1 MNRFISAILLCFLCF
16 GNVFPQAEGTTD
28 SIAEIK
34 YDRTEDLDPVSFN
47 KAEIETYKSQEE
59 FEYLNT
65 VQNDSW
71 WTRFKRYINLKYEQF
86 INWLFGDYTP
96 GGFLQ
101 FIIMIIPYLILV
113 IVLGFVFWLITRLD
127 PGSSLLNSPAEPGVF
142 LSEEEEIIQSKDIRQ
157 LIEEAIANKQYRL
170 AVRYYYLLN
179 LKRLDETGI
188 IAYQFQKTNEDY
200 AAEIKKESI
209 KQQFRKIT
217 RLYDFI
223 WYGDF
228 KVSETEF
235 RLAEKGFLQMNSV
248 LEKSANE

>member
-1 MNRFISAILLCFLCF
+1 MIRFILATLLCFFCF

-34 YDRTEDLDPVSFN
+34 YDRTEDLKLITFN

-59 FEYLNT
+59 FDYLDRIE
-65 VQNDSW
+65 NDSW

-86 INWLFGDYTP
+86 TNWLFGEYTP

-101 FIIMIIPYLILV
+101 FIITIFPYLILV
-113 IVLGFVFWLITRLD
+113 LVLGFVFWLITRLD
-127 PGSSLLNSPAEPGVF
+127 PGSSLLNSPAEPEVF
-142 LSEEEEIIQSKDIRQ
+142 LSEEEEIIQSKDISR
-157 LIEEAIANKQYRL
+157 LIDEAIANKQYRL

-188 IAYQFQKTNEDY
+188 ISYQLQKTNEDY
-200 AAEIKKESI
+200 SGEIQKESV

-228 KVSETEF
+228 KVSETDF

-248 LEKSANE
+248 LENSANE

>member
-1 MNRFISAILLCFLCF
+1 MNRFILAISLCFLCF

-34 YDRTEDLDPVSFN
+34 YDRAEDLNPVSFS
-47 KAEIETYKSQEE
+47 KTEIETYKSQQE
-59 FEYLNT
+59 FDYLGRIEK
-65 VQNDSW
+65 DSW

-86 INWLFGDYTP
+86 IEWLFGEYTP
-96 GGFLQ
+96 GGFIQ
-101 FIIMIIPYLILV
+101 FIITIIPYFILV
-113 IVLGFVFWLITRLD
+113 LVLGFVFWLITRLD
-127 PGSSLLNSPAEPGVF
+127 PGSSLLESPAEPGVF
-142 LSEEEEIIQSKDIRQ
+142 LSEEEEIIQSKDISQ
-157 LIEEAIANKQYRL
+157 LIEEAITNKQYRL
-170 AVRYYYLLN
+170 AIRYYYLLN

-200 AAEIKKESI
+200 SGEIRKEAI

-228 KVSETEF
+228 KVSETDF

-248 LEKSANE
+248 LENSANE